1 MRIHEVSRDQNHETK
16 LNLNFGNGLEILEES
31 GSNWIWCSL
40 VKKMVRV
47 WIWREGK
54 NERKGELW
62 RTEEEAL
69 WVGTSLCCEDSMHGR
84 ID

>member
-16 LNLNFGNGLEILEES
+16 VDLNFGNGIRDLEES

-47 WIWREGK
+47 WIWRESK
-54 NERKGELW
+54 NERESCGGLRKKPSGSGL
-62 RTEEEAL
+62 R
-69 WVGTSLCCEDSMHGR
+69 
-84 ID
+84 